1 MTPIAILYQ
10 GADMSNLLPS
20 QRLAS
25 LFEEHPCWTIE
36 PLADELNYSI
46 PSVRRFLSQVGYHRS
61 FTHNGRWY
69 TLYRVPR
76 FNRDGLWFSASIG
89 FSRAGNLNNTL
100 IKLIKRSPAGMTA
113 EELGEKLRS
122 RCHSVLVQ
130 LCRRGKLQRE
140 KSGRSYVY
148 LAADQR
154 IADNQRQAMA
164 SLSPI
169 PDPLPAEIA
178 VWALV
183 EFIRNPESSFE
194 ELAKILKAKRKLAV
208 TAAQIERLFEQ
219 YGVKK
224 TP

>member
-1 MTPIAILYQ
+1 MANVQP
-10 GADMSNLLPS
+10 G

-25 LFEEHPCWTIE
+25 LFAKHPCWTIE
-36 PLADELNYSI
+36 SLAEELNYSI
-46 PSVRRFLSQVGYHRS
+46 PSVRRFLTQVGYHRS

-69 TLYRVPR
+69 TLSWVPR
-76 FNRDGLWFSASIG
+76 FNRDGLWFSTGIG

-100 IKLIKRSPAGMTA
+100 IKLITRSSAGMTA
-113 EELGEKLRS
+113 EELGEKLRT

-148 LAADQR
+148 LAADPR

-164 SLSPI
+164 RQSPP

-178 VWALV
+178 VWVLV
-183 EFIRNPESSFE
+183 EFIRNPESNFE
-194 ELAKILKAKRKLAV
+194 QLAERVKANRKLPV
-208 TAAQIERLFEQ
+208 KAAQIERLFEQ